1 MFRRILIIPC
11 VLCMLLFFTACSY
24 TREPGV
30 SDLPEN
36 NSNNS
41 EQERHYLKARMIDM
55 LPDNLD
61 IPDGVIV
68 SSFKSIDRLAV
79 DYPDLSKIL
88 LNNTADDFFYSSSY
102 LFFKYYYSSSEKNIN
117 FLSVYVEGTSLT
129 LEFNIESSEFIDG
142 DIISKPILLEME
154 LIENIKSFNIITR
167 NVLSNT
173 NDGGWNYSP
182 RDIIYY

>member
-11 VLCMLLFFTACSY
+11 ALCMLLFFTACSY

-88 LNNTADDFFYSSSY
+88 LNNTADDSTFFIHPHIY
-102 LFFKYYYSSSEKNIN
+102 
-117 FLSVYVEGTSLT
+117 FL
-129 LEFNIESSEFIDG
+129 
-142 DIISKPILLEME
+142 
-154 LIENIKSFNIITR
+154 NIITHQVKKILIFCLFMLKER
-167 NVLSNT
+167 L
-173 NDGGWNYSP
+173 
-182 RDIIYY
+182 

>member
-88 LNNTADDFFYSSSY
+88 LNNTAEALY
-102 LFFKYYYSSSEKNIN
+102 
-117 FLSVYVEGTSLT
+117 
-129 LEFNIESSEFIDG
+129 
-142 DIISKPILLEME
+142 
-154 LIENIKSFNIITR
+154 
-167 NVLSNT
+167 
-173 NDGGWNYSP
+173 
-182 RDIIYY
+182 